1 MISPP
6 AQGERSLTLEI
17 VCRDNAKAWLVFDQ
31 INGELL
37 DRGSITLEVAKPRR
51 NTVSWRGTML
61 ENLSRVSNEWR
72 ARR

>member
-1 MISPP
+1 MQEAILVTPP

-37 DRGSITLEVAKPRR
+37 DHGSLTLEVTKPRR
-51 NTVSWRGTML
+51 KHRLRPRDSD
-61 ENLSRVSNEWR
+61 
-72 ARR
+72 